1 MSVVTHP
8 VASREV
14 LEQFESP
21 VFRADPYR
29 TYAAI
34 RATTPICYIESRDPP
49 TWWLTRYDDVV
60 AMLRDPRLSAARE
73 TADLQ
78 GPGVPEKFQRFG
90 QMLGCMMLL
99 KDGSDHQRLRSL
111 VNKAFTPRMVEKL
124 RPRIE
129 VIVERLLDDM
139 LARGEAGMDVIRDL
153 ATPLPVVVIAELLGI
168 PVQDQVRFKRWSDRI
183 AVVLDGTVRSGG
195 LPEAVESAGELGE
208 YLQHVIYARR
218 RDPRQDLIS
227 AMVSARS
234 GADALSDDELVAN
247 CTLLLVAGHETTT
260 NLIGNG
266 MLALMR
272 HPDQLKHLCENPDAI
287 ANAVEECLRYDP
299 AIQMTSR
306 VPSVDVE
313 FRGVCFSKGIEVSLI
328 LAAANRDPDRF
339 EAPDHFDIGRRG
351 APHLSFGYG
360 THFCLG
366 APLARLEAEVAISAL
381 LRRAPHIQLE
391 LQDPPRLPGVVLR
404 GVTSLP
410 VRAG

>member
-29 TYAAI
+29 TYATI

-208 YLQHVIYARR
+208 YLHHVIYARR

>member
-90 QMLGCMMLL
+90 QMLGGMMLL

-183 AVVLDGTVRSGG
+183 TVVLDGTVRSGG